1 MNIESRKAEIISA
14 LTSCSKATYTK
25 EELLPEMLNL
35 QKEMLEIT
43 FSKDHAELANLRLW
57 DIERHLDQLNDEC
70 CGAATEE
77 LERFKLQ
84 AKEVC
89 NLIKAEFSGNRGE
102 LKAFRTLEYLRV
114 PHAVLK
120 NVEFNDENGRTELD
134 AVVITPNGITIVEVK
149 NTSKTIFIDEQ
160 GNYYRTGEYLKLDC
174 NIADKMTAREEILR
188 STLFKAGYSN
198 VRIQSVLVFTN
209 PRIEIQNKYSG
220 IKVCFIGQLNHYI
233 EDVASSETYSEAELE
248 TMAVRITEASN
259 RNNFTLD
266 FDAEKFKNDFAT
278 VMATLEN
285 AASAAEEESEVVS
298 EGAPSTIALVFKQE
312 TFKDKLIGFLH
323 SDTTKKVGEVA
334 AVLAVS
340 VVSSLI
346 TKKVML
352 NGGAK

>member
-1 MNIESRKAEIISA
+1 MNIESRKAEIINA
-14 LTSCSKATYTK
+14 LTSCSKAAYTK

-70 CGAATEE
+70 RGAATEE

-89 NLIKAEFSGNRGE
+89 NLIKAEFSGSRGE
-102 LKAFRTLEYLRV
+102 FKAFRTLEYLRV
-114 PHAVLK
+114 PHTILK
-120 NVEFNDENGRTELD
+120 NVEFNDENRRTELD

-160 GNYYRTGEYLKLDC
+160 GNYYRTGEYLRLDC
-174 NIADKMTAREEILR
+174 NIADKMTAREELLR
-188 STLFKAGYSN
+188 STLSKVGYSSI
-198 VRIQSVLVFTN
+198 RIQSVLVFTN
-209 PRIEIQNKYSG
+209 PKIEVQNKYSG

-233 EDVASSETYSEAELE
+233 EDVASSVTYSEAELE
-248 TMAVRITEASN
+248 TMATRITEASN
-259 RNNFTLD
+259 RNKFTLD

-278 VMATLEN
+278 VMAILEN
-285 AASAAEEESEVVS
+285 AASAAEKELEIANEVAQPTAV
-298 EGAPSTIALVFKQE
+298 PVFKQE
-312 TFKDKLIGFLH
+312 TFKDKLINFLH

-334 AVLAVS
+334 ATLAVAIA
-340 VVSSLI
+340 SSLI

>member
-1 MNIESRKAEIISA
+1 MNIESRKAEIINT

-25 EELLPEMLNL
+25 GELLPEMLSL

-84 AKEVC
+84 AKDVC

-102 LKAFRTLEYLRV
+102 FKAFRTLEYLRV
-114 PHAVLK
+114 PHTVLK

-160 GNYYRTGEYLKLDC
+160 GNYYRTGEYLRLDC

-188 STLFKAGYSN
+188 STLSKAGYSN

-209 PRIEIQNKYSG
+209 PRIEVQNKYSG

-233 EDVASSETYSEAELE
+233 EDVASSGTYSEAELE

-266 FDAEKFKNDFAT
+266 FDAEKFKSDFAT
-278 VMATLEN
+278 VMAILEN
-285 AASAAEEESEVVS
+285 AASAAEEEPEAESEVAQPNV
-298 EGAPSTIALVFKQE
+298 APVFKQV
-312 TFKDKLIGFLH
+312 TFKDKLISFLH
-323 SDTTKKVGEVA
+323 SNTTKKVGEVA
-334 AVLAVS
+334 AMLAVS
-340 VVSSLI
+340 IASSLI